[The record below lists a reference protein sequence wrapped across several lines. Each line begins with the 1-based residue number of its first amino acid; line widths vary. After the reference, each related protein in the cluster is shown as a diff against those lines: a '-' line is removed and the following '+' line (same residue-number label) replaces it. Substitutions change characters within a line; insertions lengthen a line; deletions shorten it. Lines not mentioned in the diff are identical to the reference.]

1 MSAEGGE
8 LRIQMHANPE
18 HQTLTV
24 EVSDTGT
31 GIDESDMPQIFE
43 PFFTTKTD
51 GRGTGL
57 GLSIVRG
64 IVDTHGGT
72 ILAASAVGEGTAFSL
87 TLPLAVVVPS
97 LVPGARH

>member
-1 MSAEGGE
+1 
-8 LRIQMHANPE
+8 
-18 HQTLTV
+18 
-24 EVSDTGT
+24 
-31 GIDESDMPQIFE
+31 MPQIFE

-64 IVDTHGGT
+64 ILDAHGGT
-72 ILAASAVGEGTAFSL
+72 IHADSTLGEGTVFTL

-97 LVPGARH
+97 LLPRV

>member
-1 MSAEGGE
+1 MSSEGGE
-8 LRIQMHANPE
+8 LRIVMRADHAQ
-18 HQTLTV
+18 HTLTV

-31 GIDESDMPQIFE
+31 GIGPDDMPQIFE

-64 IVDTHGGT
+64 ILDAHGGT
-72 ILAASAVGEGTAFSL
+72 VHATSAVGEGTIFTL
-87 TLPLAVVVPS
+87 TLPLAVVPS
-97 LVPGARH
+97 LDPPR